1 MARKAAG
8 SGYCVAFDPLD
19 GSSIFKSNFAVG
31 TIIGIWKG
39 NTPIGQ
45 TGRDLASAAYAVYGP
60 KTLLVIARPIS
71 GITIGRKKSHSLRI
85 VVSRHRRHGK
95 GSGVCLCQWGV
106 VSGA

>member
-1 MARKAAG
+1 M
-8 SGYCVAFDPLD
+8 AFDPLD

-71 GITIGRKKSHSLRI
+71 GIAITLNEAHSLSI
-85 VVSRHRRHGK
+85 VVFRHRRHSEGP
-95 GSGVCLCQWGV
+95 GVCLCQWSV